1 MNRKAFACLVITF
14 ALYIPCAS
22 AETIELKNGRE
33 IIGEIIQETEDV
45 IVVSKHGGGF
55 IYSISRDRIR
65 AVRSSS
71 PEEIEMY
78 ERYKLK
84 KKTAYIVDEE
94 KEKTR
99 RKKLEQYQ
107 LERYK
112 QEVLL
117 AKKARGR
124 IKIKFSKGRFG
135 VVNALLNKKIT
146 ASLLVDSGAS
156 HVVISEKIAR
166 QLGIEDLED
175 KPTIHSVLADGSIT
189 TGFSITLDSVKV
201 GDSEVKN
208 VNTTVSKRPPGAG
221 LDGLLGMTFLSHF
234 HLKIDAKEN
243 CLVLEKY

>member
-45 IVVSKHGGGF
+45 IVVSKHDGGF
-55 IYSISRDRIR
+55 IYSISRDRIK

-78 ERYKLK
+78 KLK
-84 KKTAYIVDEE
+84 KKAASMVDEE
-94 KEKTR
+94 KEKT
-99 RKKLEQYQ
+99 KKEKLEQYR
-107 LERYK
+107 LERYEK
-112 QEVLL
+112 EVLL

-135 VVNALLNKKIT
+135 VVDALLNKKVT

-156 HVVISEKIAR
+156 HVVISEAIAR

-175 KPTIHSVLADGSIT
+175 KPTVHAVLADGSVT
-189 TGFSITLDSVKV
+189 TGLSITLDSVKV

-234 HLKIDAKEN
+234 HLKLDAKEN